1 MKAPTTTQGASP
13 LGNEFSATKALRQTA
28 RVKPCCKNGRPIAWC
43 HVQDLASPS
52 HPTSSLHSGAV
63 LGIASLPRGRKCSGP
78 RLLCT
83 QTRTETSK
91 TVCFPSTLPGP
102 GKNLAKQS
110 SVILPKSQ
118 QAREVP
124 QVVGNIL
131 KEMDYSWVGL
141 DPLAYFYSNL

>member
-1 MKAPTTTQGASP
+1 MLRAQAP
-13 LGNEFSATKALRQTA
+13 
-28 RVKPCCKNGRPIAWC
+28 
-43 HVQDLASPS
+43 
-52 HPTSSLHSGAV
+52 LHSDTDRNFEN
-63 LGIASLPRGRKCSGP
+63 SL
-78 RLLCT
+78 L
-83 QTRTETSK
+83 
-91 TVCFPSTLPGP
+91 PSTLPGP